1 MKPYFSVIIPLYNK
15 ENFIENTIK
24 SVLNQSFTDFELIV
38 VDDCSTDRS
47 LNIVK
52 EIINN
57 KIRIINHD
65 LNSGLSSSRNTGIT
79 NSRANYIA
87 FLDADDLWKETFLE
101 EILNLI
107 NEFPEAKLFATNYEE
122 VYSEKIILKP
132 DNYGTKITKNTLIY
146 NYFDIS
152 LNQPLYC
159 PSSFCVEKIVFKNV
173 GYYDEQITFGE
184 DVDFNIRANSKFK
197 LAYSNKVLVSYI
209 CFSENQ
215 ITQSKLSDKIITDF
229 DFYEKNNS
237 SKSLKKFLD
246 FNKYIMAKQYKNE
259 NNFKS
264 FHKMKKGINSNNL
277 NFKLN

>member
-79 NSRANYIA
+79 NSRGNYIA

-107 NEFPEAKLFATNYEE
+107 NEFPEG
-122 VYSEKIILKP
+122 SE
-132 DNYGTKITKNTLIY
+132 
-146 NYFDIS
+146 
-152 LNQPLYC
+152 
-159 PSSFCVEKIVFKNV
+159 
-173 GYYDEQITFGE
+173 
-184 DVDFNIRANSKFK
+184 
-197 LAYSNKVLVSYI
+197 
-209 CFSENQ
+209 
-215 ITQSKLSDKIITDF
+215 
-229 DFYEKNNS
+229 
-237 SKSLKKFLD
+237 
-246 FNKYIMAKQYKNE
+246 
-259 NNFKS
+259 
-264 FHKMKKGINSNNL
+264 
-277 NFKLN
+277 